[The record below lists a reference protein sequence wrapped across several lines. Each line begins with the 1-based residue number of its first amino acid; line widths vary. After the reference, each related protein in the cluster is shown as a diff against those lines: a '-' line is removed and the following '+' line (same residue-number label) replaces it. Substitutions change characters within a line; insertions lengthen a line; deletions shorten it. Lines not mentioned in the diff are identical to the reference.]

1 LKGDEQPTLEHEGAR
16 LLSAEERSLRAKL
29 AAHAMH
35 GRNDSRR
42 VNAAARAK
50 FLGQFEQEA
59 LDAAAAN
66 GEELTPEELAKRAAH
81 LRKAHML
88 RLALAS
94 AKARRKATS

>member
-1 LKGDEQPTLEHEGAR
+1 
-16 LLSAEERSLRAKL
+16 LLSAEERSLRASL
-29 AAHAMH
+29 AAHSQH
-35 GRNDSRR
+35 GRH
-42 VNAAARAK
+42 NARKTTAKARAK

-59 LDAAAAN
+59 LEVATAN

-94 AKARRKATS
+94 AKARRKPPAP